1 MAARARRLAG
11 SLAAEADRERPIRAA
26 AGRRSAPARK
36 PIRCAGGQGGQG
48 SIEHRTVGLVGS
60 DDRHWLDI
68 MPAAAGHESFVVDG
82 VIESSEAHIVAA
94 ARSDHDQRFSPWR
107 T

>member
-1 MAARARRLAG
+1 MAAGAGAAR
-11 SLAAEADRERPIRAA
+11 D
-26 AGRRSAPARK
+26 RK
-36 PIRCAGGQGGQG
+36 PIENDPSAPHNSWKKKRASPKANPMRGDQGGQA
-48 SIEHRTVGLVGS
+48 STETRTVVLVGS

-82 VIESSEAHIVAA
+82 AIESSEAHIVAA
-94 ARSDHDQRFSPWR
+94 VRSDHDQRFSPWR